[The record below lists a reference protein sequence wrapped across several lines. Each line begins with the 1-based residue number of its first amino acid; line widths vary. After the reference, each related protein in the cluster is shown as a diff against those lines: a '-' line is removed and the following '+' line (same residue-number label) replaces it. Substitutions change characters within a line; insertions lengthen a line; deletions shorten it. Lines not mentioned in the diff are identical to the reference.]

1 MQVGIL
7 HKCSH
12 IFGRR
17 NPFSKGYNIRKKII
31 NVQEISS
38 TREEHIIQFTT
49 IDFSI
54 LRQPIKHRHT
64 TANINSS
71 LESDTKH
78 SPFHV
83 ACSNSSPVTI
93 SFFSKSTCKW
103 ILLAGSRSEERRV
116 GKECRCRW
124 AGRHDEIRER

>member
-1 MQVGIL
+1 PSIPKNKLATQIISKIHELIL
-7 HKCSH
+7 ASPT
-12 IFGRR
+12 FF
-17 NPFSKGYNIRKKII
+17 PY
-31 NVQEISS
+31 
-38 TREEHIIQFTT
+38 TT
-49 IDFSI
+49 LFRS

-103 ILLAGSRSEERRV
+103 ILLAGSTKTLTSDKNC
-116 GKECRCRW
+116 GKGQNRCIPYSSKST
-124 AGRHDEIRER
+124 AASS